1 MPQDKLNGQH
11 EIHNSPIIDG
21 RVIEKHSGNFREF
34 KTSMIFKLLSVFLH
48 YNWGYTH
55 CMLCFA
61 EVKVL
66 DVINIIKSLGA
77 L

>member
-1 MPQDKLNGQH
+1 MPQDKLNEQH

-48 YNWGYTH
+48 YN
-55 CMLCFA
+55 
-61 EVKVL
+61 
-66 DVINIIKSLGA
+66 
-77 L
+77 